1 MLQAPDISLEP
12 ELLPETAAAGRR
24 QAAAAEAAEVAEAAA
39 ARDAAAEAEAESA
52 GDASFWRALR
62 RSTGSSIDRKSALK
76 RTRNPDDGRSG
87 WHVALQLPNKGLRCR
102 DGEPVAQW
110 LRRGGRNAVDAVE
123 LAGNSL
129 GAAGLRQLAA
139 ALTDPGCGRLA
150 TLDLSA
156 NEICLIAAR

>member
-1 MLQAPDISLEP
+1 M
-12 ELLPETAAAGRR
+12 
-24 QAAAAEAAEVAEAAA
+24 AAA
-39 ARDAAAEAEAESA
+39 ARSARGLRFFFFLLLSKRKRKRLVWQNGKRLTRPPARAFAA
-52 GDASFWRALR
+52 
-62 RSTGSSIDRKSALK
+62 
-76 RTRNPDDGRSG
+76 
-87 WHVALQLPNKGLRCR
+87 GLRCR

>member
-62 RSTGSSIDRKSALK
+62 RSTGSSIDRKSALE
-76 RTRNPDDGRSG
+76 RTRNPDVRSG

>member
-62 RSTGSSIDRKSALK
+62 RSTGSSIDRKSALE
-76 RTRNPDDGRSG
+76 RTRNPDGRSG